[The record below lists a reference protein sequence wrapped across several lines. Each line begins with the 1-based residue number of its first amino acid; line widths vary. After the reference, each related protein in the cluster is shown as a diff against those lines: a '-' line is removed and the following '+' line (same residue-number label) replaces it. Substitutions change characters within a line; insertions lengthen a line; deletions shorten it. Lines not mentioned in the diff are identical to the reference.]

1 MARFDASLSD
11 VSFSFGPWPD
21 SDAVHHHQPIGDVPV
36 TWQLKRALTWVLW
49 VLSRNLLSLV
59 GSFWNRSRGPLWGDE
74 QGFEVPRICWI
85 VDTVIVRERK
95 WQNANKLTHMPIICW
110 QFLWELEE
118 WWFNERSDFYRSMC
132 LVFSE
137 ASHGRGSSRR
147 TSKNHM
153 SAMSASLRKKLGP
166 VLAENF
172 FQATSNDLMIQLLR
186 DFIAI

>member
-74 QGFEVPRICWI
+74 RGFEVPRICWI

-95 WQNANKLTHMPIICW
+95 WQNANKLTNMPITGW

-118 WWFNERSDFYRSMC
+118 WWFNERVTSTGQCAWSSVKHPMAGGAPGEHPRTTCQHPCGPCAKSWVQSWQRIFFKPPAMIWW
-132 LVFSE
+132 FSYWE
-137 ASHGRGSSRR
+137 
-147 TSKNHM
+147 TS
-153 SAMSASLRKKLGP
+153 
-166 VLAENF
+166 
-172 FQATSNDLMIQLLR
+172 
-186 DFIAI
+186 